1 MRTVHSSVASVVAYF
16 ELFSVVKLRYVVPD
30 NRVGER
36 EEKVIEI

>member
-1 MRTVHSSVASVVAYF
+1 MRTVHSSVASVVVYF

-30 NRVGER
+30 NRAGEC